1 VGVIRGGR
9 MARMMGVNSDTFFEA
24 AYREGIGAYPS
35 VARAAHTVA
44 QILEWHAYR
53 EGLPEIP

>member
-1 VGVIRGGR
+1 
-9 MARMMGVNSDTFFEA
+9 MARMMGLSPDTFFEA

-35 VARAAHTVA
+35 VQRAAHTIA
-44 QILEWHAYR
+44 QIREWHEYR